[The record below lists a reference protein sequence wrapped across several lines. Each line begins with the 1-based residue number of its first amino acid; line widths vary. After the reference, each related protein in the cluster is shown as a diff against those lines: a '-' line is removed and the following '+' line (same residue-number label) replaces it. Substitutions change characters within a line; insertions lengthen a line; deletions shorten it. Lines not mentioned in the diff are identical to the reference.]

1 MVIYSMATSTLGDP
15 LHGMKFVC
23 SLNRLKVVMFRGALG
38 LRSGGMPRAFHA
50 RMPDAATD
58 TASERLL
65 PLSRTGDGD
74 STAALHHGCPQNH
87 PQRGG
92 FQV

>member
-38 LRSGGMPRAFHA
+38 LRFWR
-50 RMPDAATD
+50 DA
-58 TASERLL
+58 S
-65 PLSRTGDGD
+65 SF
-74 STAALHHGCPQNH
+74 SCPNAG
-87 PQRGG
+87 RRDRYG
-92 FQV
+92 